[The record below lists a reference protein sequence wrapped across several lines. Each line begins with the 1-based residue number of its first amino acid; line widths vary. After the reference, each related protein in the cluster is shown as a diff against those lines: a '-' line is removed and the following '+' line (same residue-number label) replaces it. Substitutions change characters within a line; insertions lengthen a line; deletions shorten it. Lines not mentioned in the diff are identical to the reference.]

1 MKNLILC
8 GPPGS
13 GKTTVGKLV
22 ADMCQAHFIDLDD
35 WIERLYAERHGA
47 FRTCREI
54 HRKEGEV
61 YFREL
66 ESESVSVLASKHLHD
81 VIVATGGGVIET
93 AENIPLLRSVGLL
106 VYLASS
112 AEELYPRATRNG
124 TPSYLDAKDPY
135 GSFKNLWQ
143 RRDNLYSK
151 MADKIV
157 NTQSRTPEEI
167 AQEVISKVIS

>member
-13 GKTTVGKLV
+13 GKTTVGRIAATLAKRT
-22 ADMCQAHFIDLDD
+22 FIDLDD
-35 WIERLYAERHGA
+35 WIERLYAERHGV

-61 YFREL
+61 YFRQL
-66 ESESVSVLASKHLHD
+66 ENECVSLLASKHFHD

-93 AENIPLLRSVGLL
+93 QDNIPLLKSVGLL

-112 AEELYPRATRNG
+112 VDELYPRAVRKG
-124 TPSYLDAKDPY
+124 IPSYLDTKDPY
-135 GSFKNLWQ
+135 GSFKKLLE
-143 RRDNLYSK
+143 RRDEGYRRI
-151 MADKIV
+151 ADKVV
-157 NTQSRTPEEI
+157 NTQSRKPEEI
-167 AQEVISKVIS
+167 AFEVIS